1 MEAMVWCAWMFG
13 GMFLVFSVCCGAY
26 GCALW
31 RKVTL
36 IHRSLAVCR
45 DEARAQKLH
54 KVGVKYT
61 KEFKE
66 MRWCFFFSLDFV
78 MIFVIFLAK
87 TKGYAW

>member
-1 MEAMVWCAWMFG
+1 MEAVVWCAWMFG

-36 IHRSLAVCR
+36 IHRALAVCR
-45 DEARAQKLH
+45 DEARAAKLH
-54 KVGVKYT
+54 KAGVKCT

-66 MRWCFFFSLDFV
+66 IRFAFFMAMDFTT
-78 MIFVIFLAK
+78 MFALFIMK
-87 TKGYAW
+87 TKGLF